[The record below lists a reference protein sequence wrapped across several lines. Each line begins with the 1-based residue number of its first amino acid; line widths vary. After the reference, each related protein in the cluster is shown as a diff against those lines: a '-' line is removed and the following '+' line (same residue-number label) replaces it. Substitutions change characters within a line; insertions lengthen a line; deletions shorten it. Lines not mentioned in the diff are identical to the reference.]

1 MQRFASHISQNEPP
15 RSIFNSYMM
24 SSEHKSLAS
33 NTSSH
38 FYHDAYIF
46 GVLWGYAEPEV
57 HTAQPFRY
65 WRPHYVHRYDY
76 GRQWVKV
83 IFM

>member
-15 RSIFNSYMM
+15 RSILNSYMM

-46 GVLWGYAEPEV
+46 GVLWGYAEPERCTLHSLFV
-57 HTAQPFRY
+57 IG
-65 WRPHYVHRYDY
+65 
-76 GRQWVKV
+76 GRITFIV
-83 IFM
+83 M